1 LEGVPENTIS
11 TIFSLQEI
19 HTTQTIPDIGMA
31 IGLERLR
38 TEFGIPESMYLITKR
53 GLNDDIQVITEI
65 TIKSEKRAKGK

>member
-1 LEGVPENTIS
+1 M
-11 TIFSLQEI
+11 
-19 HTTQTIPDIGMA
+19 IPDIGMA